1 MVSLPAIA
9 PAAPPSRTRD
19 RTAGQTGRLLFA
31 TFLLGTLVAGCE
43 ATHNPLAGMGN
54 VAGSFS
60 LGNRQIPLP
69 DGDWHEAARRAYK
82 SRLGVALTD
91 TVLIRSDRHRVDGVV
106 LITTNRRAGG
116 ERGWRRAAFCDA
128 AAPRDREIHANRTGG
143 KQDCWALQHGPTG
156 LRDPKDP
163 TLAKL
168 ADYAAHDG
176 LALFDTGATI
186 RYRLAGNRD
195 LMQVSYFFDSPAA
208 ARPMMRRWA
217 ESWHVKVRLGYHGIL
232 DQRPAPSIAPVAS
245 IADPAQ
251 SNASTALDDRTTRIG
266 LALPS
271 PGLPLAAVRGIIGDV
286 PRDDAVTLDLIHKNF
301 GRVVFQTEY
310 GGPVGWVRKWNTH
323 PVIRY
328 QKDFDPAAIAALRE
342 TVGTLA
348 AVTGLRLKLRPVA
361 PDYFDRRGEHFI
373 RDNITLLRPT
383 DGNIG
388 NACYGEA
395 KFARDGSVVVGA
407 VYISPGF
414 DFVPVRE
421 CVMEE
426 FAQLLGPMNDTAL
439 IHQSLFNDQTN
450 GIVSWLT
457 WYDAILL
464 RTLYDE
470 RLQPGMPKDEAMPIA
485 RRIIRSLLAE
495 LNRRPPRHLSF
506 GAAPVPR

>member
-1 MVSLPAIA
+1 MSPLAHA
-9 PAAPPSRTRD
+9 PAAAPG
-19 RTAGQTGRLLFA
+19 RTAGRTGRFLA
-31 TFLLGTLVAGCE
+31 TALLLGVLVAGCE
-43 ATHNPLAGMGN
+43 TARSTFTGMGN
-54 VAGSFS
+54 AAGSFT
-60 LGNRQIPLP
+60 LGSRQVPLP
-69 DGDWHEAARRAYK
+69 AGDWHVAARRAYK
-82 SRLGVALTD
+82 SRLGVAMAD
-91 TVLIRSDRHRVDGVV
+91 AVLIRGDQHRVDGVV

-116 ERGWRRAAFCDA
+116 KRGWRRAAFCDA
-128 AAPRDREIHANRTGG
+128 AKPSNREIHANRTGG
-143 KQDCWALQHGPTG
+143 KQDCWALQHGLTG
-156 LRDPKDP
+156 LHEPADP

-176 LALFDTGATI
+176 LTLFDTGATI
-186 RYRLAGNRD
+186 RYRLAGNQD
-195 LMQVSYFFDSPAA
+195 LMQVTYMFDSPAA
-208 ARPMMRRWA
+208 ERSTMRHWA
-217 ESWHVKVRLGYHGIL
+217 EAWHVKVRLGYHGIL
-232 DQRPAPSIAPVAS
+232 DQRPAPLIQPVV
-245 IADPAQ
+245 
-251 SNASTALDDRTTRIG
+251 STADVAPSTPPDDRTTRIG

-271 PGLPLAAVRGIIGDV
+271 PGSPLAAVHGIIGDV
-286 PRDDAVTLDLIHKNF
+286 PRNDAMTLDLIHRNF
-301 GRVVFQTEY
+301 EKVVFQTEY

-323 PVIRY
+323 PIIRY
-328 QKDFDPAAIAALRE
+328 QKDFDPAAVAALRE

-348 AVTGLRLKLRPVA
+348 AVTGLRLKLQPVA

-383 DGNIG
+383 GGTVG

-407 VYISPGF
+407 VYISAGF
-414 DFVPVRE
+414 DYVPVRE

-439 IHQSLFNDQTN
+439 IHQSMFNDQTN

-470 RLQPGMPKDEAMPIA
+470 QLQPGMPKDEAMPIA

-506 GAAPVPR
+506 GTAPVPR